1 MKRQL
6 LIITAM
12 AAGLS
17 ANAQQIDF
25 NLAGRQ
31 ASQVTEDGFT
41 PWAIATTRSESMLLQ
56 DSGITVKMALDDS
69 ATGITIKSCWW
80 KDGVNKF
87 SKLISDG
94 VTVYQLDASGN
105 TTMIRSGSVKMIVT
119 ISGLSAGKHTLLT
132 YHNDTDG
139 NSPAKLDVY
148 VNGTKV
154 QTGVKQSSRVTNTD
168 DCGMSY
174 VEFNAEEGKDV
185 TIWYVTTP
193 ESGKDYTKDNGTT
206 SLTINAL
213 VLDRPNPKTTA
224 STPIPANRDY
234 HVDADN
240 GNVKLEWKAA
250 STAVKHHV
258 KIGTSLDNMHELA
271 TVTDAYYQLSNMYN
285 LNEYFWRIDEEDAN
299 GNIYEGDLWTFR
311 PRHIA
316 FPGAEGYGKY
326 AIGGRGGNVYHV
338 TTLADNGDDVN
349 PISGSFRYGIKKATG
364 PRTIVF
370 DVGGVIALKNRLTCS
385 DKYVTVAGQ
394 TAPGNGIMLRD
405 CPFGMA
411 EDGITRFMRMR
422 LGHKTT
428 TNGVIDDQYKAAGL
442 DGMGMAGNNNSIMDH
457 CSIGWTI
464 DEAFSSRNARSITL
478 QRTLISEALNVAGH
492 PNYKAGTAH
501 GYAATIGGGEASG
514 VGSFHHNLLAHD
526 EGRNWSISGGLDG
539 SGAYDGHHDI
549 FNNVVYNWGGRACD
563 GGSHQANF
571 VSNFYKEGPATTQK
585 YLLRAQ
591 LEGTGTGSQSYYVN
605 GNLRQEK
612 DGTLTE
618 DKENE
623 TYRVEASQ
631 VYNWQVFV
639 DKPFFASE
647 ATIESAK
654 SAYKDVLS
662 DVGCNMPSLDN
673 HDTRMI
679 NETING
685 TTSTKGS
692 VSGKAGLIDSEED
705 KGCEGFGGLNVND
718 ATRSSNFDTDGDG
731 MPDWWEKANSLSTT
745 TADNNGDANRDGYTN
760 LEDYLNWIAVP
771 HFTIYKNE
779 TSVINLKDFFSGFTN
794 SPTFELNGSGN
805 IIYDFDGANTL
816 TVNSGNNKTGFYTI
830 TIKASDKD
838 GWGTM
843 QRVFNFYIDGNTTAI
858 NNVSNDKKTNT
869 EKCYNILGQ
878 RVEAKTHGIVVTKG
892 KKKMN
897 S

>member
-56 DSGITVKMALDDS
+56 DGGITVKIALDNS
-69 ATGITIKSCWW
+69 ATEMTMKSCWW
-80 KDGVNKF
+80 KDGANKF

-94 VTVYQLDASGN
+94 VTVYQLDAKGN
-105 TTMIRSGSVKMIVT
+105 TTMIRSGSVKMVVT
-119 ISGLSAGKHTLLT
+119 ISGLSAGKHTLLA

-148 VNGTKV
+148 TNGIKV
-154 QTGVKQSSRVTNTD
+154 QTGVKQSSRATNTD

-174 VEFNAEEGKDV
+174 IEFNAEKGKDV

-240 GNVKLEWKAA
+240 RNIKLEWKAA
-250 STAVKHHV
+250 ATAVKHHV
-258 KIGTSLDNMHELA
+258 RIGTSSDNMHELA
-271 TVTDAYYQLSNMYN
+271 TVTGAYYQLNNMYN

-299 GNIYEGDLWTFR
+299 GNIHEGDLWTFR
-311 PRHIA
+311 PRHLA

-326 AIGGRGGNVYHV
+326 AIGGRGGSVYHV
-338 TTLADNGDDVN
+338 TTLADNGDDEN

-385 DKYVTVAGQ
+385 DKYVTIAGQ

-422 LGHKTT
+422 LGHKTK
-428 TNGVIDDQYKAAGL
+428 TNGVIDAQYKAAGL

-705 KGCEGFGGLNVND
+705 KGCEGFGGLNVNY
-718 ATRSSNFDTDGDG
+718 ATRCSNFDTDGDG

-779 TSVINLKDFFSGFTN
+779 TSVINLKDFFAGFTN
-794 SPTFELNGSGN
+794 SPTFELSGSNN
-805 IIYDFDGANTL
+805 IIYNFDGANTL
-816 TVNSGNNKTGFYTI
+816 TVKSKNNKTGFYTI

-843 QRVFNFYIDGNTTAI
+843 LRVFNFYIDGNTSATRNI
-858 NNVSNDKKTNT
+858 NNSKR
-869 EKCYNILGQ
+869 Q
-878 RVEAKTHGIVVTKG
+878 
-892 KKKMN
+892 
-897 S
+897 

>member
-1 MKRQL
+1 
-6 LIITAM
+6 
-12 AAGLS
+12 
-17 ANAQQIDF
+17 
-25 NLAGRQ
+25 
-31 ASQVTEDGFT
+31 
-41 PWAIATTRSESMLLQ
+41 
-56 DSGITVKMALDDS
+56 
-69 ATGITIKSCWW
+69 
-80 KDGVNKF
+80 
-87 SKLISDG
+87 
-94 VTVYQLDASGN
+94 
-105 TTMIRSGSVKMIVT
+105 
-119 ISGLSAGKHTLLT
+119 
-132 YHNDTDG
+132 
-139 NSPAKLDVY
+139 
-148 VNGTKV
+148 
-154 QTGVKQSSRVTNTD
+154 
-168 DCGMSY
+168 
-174 VEFNAEEGKDV
+174 
-185 TIWYVTTP
+185 
-193 ESGKDYTKDNGTT
+193 
-206 SLTINAL
+206 
-213 VLDRPNPKTTA
+213 
-224 STPIPANRDY
+224 
-234 HVDADN
+234 
-240 GNVKLEWKAA
+240 
-250 STAVKHHV
+250 
-258 KIGTSLDNMHELA
+258 
-271 TVTDAYYQLSNMYN
+271 
-285 LNEYFWRIDEEDAN
+285 
-299 GNIYEGDLWTFR
+299 
-311 PRHIA
+311 
-316 FPGAEGYGKY
+316 
-326 AIGGRGGNVYHV
+326 
-338 TTLADNGDDVN
+338 
-349 PISGSFRYGIKKATG
+349 
-364 PRTIVF
+364 
-370 DVGGVIALKNRLTCS
+370 
-385 DKYVTVAGQ
+385 
-394 TAPGNGIMLRD
+394 MLRD

-501 GYAATIGGGEASG
+501 GYAATIGGGEVSG

-526 EGRNWSISGGLDG
+526 EGRNWSLSGGLDG

-563 GGSHQANF
+563 GGSHEANF

-631 VYNWQVFV
+631 EYNWQVFV

-654 SAYKDVLS
+654 AAYKDVLS
-662 DVGCNMPSLDN
+662 DVGCNMPYLDN
-673 HDTRMI
+673 HDKRMI

-705 KGCEGFGGLNVND
+705 KGCEGFGGLNVYS
-718 ATRSSNFDTDGDG
+718 ATHCSNFDTDGDG

-745 TADNNGDANRDGYTN
+745 TADNNGDTNRDGYTN

-771 HFTIYKNE
+771 HFTIYKDE
-779 TSVINLKDFFSGFTN
+779 TSVINLKDFFAGFTN
-794 SPTFELNGSGN
+794 SPTFELSGSNN
-805 IIYDFDGANTL
+805 IIYNFDGQNTL
-816 TVNSGNNKTGFYTI
+816 TVNSKNNKTGFYTI

-838 GWGTM
+838 DWGTM

-858 NNVSNDKKTNT
+858 KNVCNDKKANSD
-869 EKCYNILGQ
+869 KSYNILGQ
-878 RVEAKTHGIVVTKG
+878 RIEGKSKGVVVTNG

-897 S
+897 G

>member
-1 MKRQL
+1 MKKQL
-6 LIITAM
+6 LIITALV
-12 AAGLS
+12 AGLS

-31 ASQVTEDGFT
+31 ASQVTEYGYT
-41 PWAIATTRSESMLLQ
+41 PWAIATTKHDSMLLQ
-56 DSGITVKMALDDS
+56 DCGITVKIAVDDS
-69 ATGITIKSCWW
+69 NTGMTMKSCWW
-80 KDGVNKF
+80 KDGLNKY

-94 VTVYQLDASGN
+94 VTVYWLDAMGN
-105 TTMIRSGSVKMIVT
+105 TQTIQNESVKIAVT
-119 ISGLSAGKHTLLT
+119 ISGLSAGRHTLLA
-132 YHNDTDG
+132 YHNDNNG
-139 NSPAKLDVY
+139 YLPAKLDVY
-148 VNGTKV
+148 VNGAMV
-154 QTGVKQSSRVTNTD
+154 QTGVKQSSRAMRTD

-174 VEFNAEEGKDV
+174 IEFNAEEGKDV
-185 TIWYVTTP
+185 TVWYITTP

-213 VLDRPNPKTTA
+213 VFDRPNPKTTA
-224 STPIPANRDY
+224 SNPIPANRDY
-234 HVDADN
+234 HVDAAN
-240 GNVKLEWKAA
+240 ENVKLQWTAA

-258 KIGTSLDNMHELA
+258 KVGTSRDNMQELA
-271 TVTDAYYQLSNMYN
+271 TVLDSYYQLGNMYN

-299 GNIYEGDLWTFR
+299 GNISEGDVWSFR
-311 PRHIA
+311 PRHLA
-316 FPGAEGYGKY
+316 FPGAEGYGRY
-326 AIGGRGGNVYHV
+326 AIGGRGGSVYHV
-338 TTLADNGDDVN
+338 TTLEDNGDDEN
-349 PISGSFRYGIKKATG
+349 PINGSFRYGIKKATG

-370 DVGGVIALKNRLTCS
+370 DVGGVIALRNRLTCS

-422 LGHKTT
+422 LGHKTK

-501 GYAATIGGGEASG
+501 GYAATIGGGEVSG

-526 EGRNWSISGGLDG
+526 EGRNWSLSGGLDG
-539 SGAYDGHHDI
+539 SGAYDGHHDV

-563 GGSHQANF
+563 GGSHEANF
-571 VSNFYKEGPATTQK
+571 VGNFYKEGPATTQK

-605 GNLRQEK
+605 GNIRQEK
-612 DGTLTE
+612 DGSLTE

-631 VYNWQVFV
+631 AYNWQVFV
-639 DKPFFASE
+639 DKPFFTSE

-654 SAYKDVLS
+654 AAYKDVLS
-662 DVGCNMPSLDN
+662 DVGCNMPYLDN
-673 HDTRMI
+673 HDKRMI
-679 NETING
+679 NETISG
-685 TTSTKGS
+685 TTSTTGS

-705 KGCEGFGGLNVND
+705 KGCEGFGGLNVYP
-718 ATRSSNFDTDGDG
+718 ATRDSNFDTDGDG

-745 TADNNGDANRDGYTN
+745 TADNNEDANKDGYTN
-760 LEDYLNWIAVP
+760 LENYLNWIAVP
-771 HFTIYKNE
+771 HFTLFKDE
-779 TSVINLKDFFSGFTN
+779 TSVINLKDFFAGFTN
-794 SPTFELNGSGN
+794 NPKFELSGSNN
-805 IIYDFDGANTL
+805 IIYDFDGQNIL
-816 TVNSGNNKTGFYTI
+816 TVNSNKNKTGFYTL
-830 TIKASDKD
+830 TIMASDND
-838 GWGTM
+838 DWGTK
-843 QRVFNFYIDGNTTAI
+843 QRTFNFYIDGNTTGI
-858 NNVSNDKKTNT
+858 KKICNNKENNSSKS
-869 EKCYNILGQ
+869 YNILGQ
-878 RVEAKTHGIVVTKG
+878 RIEENSKGIVVTNG

-897 S
+897 R